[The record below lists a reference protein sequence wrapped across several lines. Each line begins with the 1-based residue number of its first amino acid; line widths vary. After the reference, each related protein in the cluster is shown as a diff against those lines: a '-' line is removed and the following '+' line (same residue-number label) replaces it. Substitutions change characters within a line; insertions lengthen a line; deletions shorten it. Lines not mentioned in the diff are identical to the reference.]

1 VSPRA
6 LPELV
11 ATPGPMTDDE
21 RYQLYC
27 VLGERLPGM
36 A

>member
-1 VSPRA
+1 
-6 LPELV
+6 V
-11 ATPGPMTDDE
+11 ATAGPITDDE
-21 RYQLYC
+21 RYRLYC